1 MMAAIRQPEIIKIG
15 GTSMKEIIEAILDHL
30 NEMTRQ
36 EKEKV
41 LAYILLLERLR

>member
-1 MMAAIRQPEIIKIG
+1 
-15 GTSMKEIIEAILDHL
+15 MKEIIEAILEHL
-30 NEMTRQ
+30 NGMTRQ